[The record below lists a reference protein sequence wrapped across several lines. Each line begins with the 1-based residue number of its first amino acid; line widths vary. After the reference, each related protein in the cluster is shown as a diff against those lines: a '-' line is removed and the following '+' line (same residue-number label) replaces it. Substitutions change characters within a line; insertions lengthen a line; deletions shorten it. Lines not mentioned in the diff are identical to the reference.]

1 MSEKIVYL
9 LGAGASAGSNSISSS
24 PQYVIPITK
33 ELPGHFEQLI
43 SVIEKR
49 SYNIIPEQKSGS
61 ESDLRE
67 FCQNLRWLAQG
78 SRQFGSPDT
87 FAKYLYINNKMKELK
102 KLKVTLS
109 FYLAYIQLYDK
120 KIDDRYITLFT
131 TLINKGLK
139 FPEHVKFLTWNYD
152 FQILSAITKIIDTSN
167 EYWPKFEDRLDNI
180 FRYYPSKIGKKAID
194 TLNYQQLSL
203 LYLNGVAGH
212 YSYGDNEIMNYCGT
226 NMPLLAE
233 SLVSRE
239 EPLISFGW
247 EERNMENILETAKS
261 MLENTTVLVVIGYT
275 FPFFNREI
283 DKKIIQYA
291 NNNGTLKKIYVQD
304 PYYDG
309 QNIRSQFN
317 IGIPVV
323 QIREVNQLFV
333 PYEL

>member
-1 MSEKIVYL
+1 
-9 LGAGASAGSNSISSS
+9 
-24 PQYVIPITK
+24 
-33 ELPGHFEQLI
+33 
-43 SVIEKR
+43 
-49 SYNIIPEQKSGS
+49 
-61 ESDLRE
+61 
-67 FCQNLRWLAQG
+67 
-78 SRQFGSPDT
+78 
-87 FAKYLYINNKMKELK
+87 MKELK